1 MYQKTLTRRDFLAK
15 FAFGTAALLTAP
27 YFIMNVR
34 ATGTDKPIRIAVEFN
49 CHAVPA
55 YVAIEKQFYKA
66 AGVDFMTYA
75 SYTTGAS
82 LAAGLARGDV
92 DAAYICL
99 IPAINTYAN
108 AGVPIKVLCGTH
120 LYGYGL
126 AVNPEK
132 IHSVGDLEKP
142 DIRVSALREGTSV
155 DTLLHKVM
163 EHHGLDQQIILSKI
177 LRMSPAKSIFAVRA
191 RQLDAVFLPDHWLTM
206 SENDGFS
213 VMLTARDTWPNM
225 IGSVLLSTEE
235 LIRTTPDIVNKLVQA
250 TKKAT
255 AWMNENPAES
265 AEIAARYLSLEA
277 KGAPLADV
285 MEKESELKVSSSTI
299 ARAMKNLDYINSI
312 NIDQFQYTIDNAARL
327 GNIKKTFPAD
337 TMLDQQFLQQS

>member
-1 MYQKTLTRRDFLAK
+1 
-15 FAFGTAALLTAP
+15 
-27 YFIMNVR
+27 
-34 ATGTDKPIRIAVEFN
+34 
-49 CHAVPA
+49 VPA
-55 YVAIEKQFYKA
+55 YVAIEKEFYKEE
-66 AGVDFMTYA
+66 GLNFTTYA
-75 SYTTGAS
+75 SYVTGAS
-82 LAAGLARGDV
+82 LAAGLTRGDV

-99 IPAINTYAN
+99 IPAINAHAN

-132 IHSVGDLEKP
+132 IHSLGDLEKP
-142 DIRVSALREGTSV
+142 DINVSALREGTSV
-155 DTLLHKVM
+155 DTLLHNVM
-163 EHHGLDQQIILSKI
+163 EHNGLDKQTILSKI

-206 SENDGFS
+206 TESDGFS
-213 VMLTARDTWPNM
+213 VMLTARDIWPNM
-225 IGSVLLSTEE
+225 IGSVFLSTEE

-277 KGAPLADV
+277 KGSPLADV
-285 MEKESELKVSSSTI
+285 MEKESELKVSGSTI
-299 ARAMKNLDYINSI
+299 TRSMKNLDYINSI
-312 NIDQFQYTIDNAARL
+312 NTDQFQHTIDNAARL
-327 GNIKKTFPAD
+327 GNIRKAFPAA
-337 TMLDQQFLQQS
+337 TMLDLQFLQQS